1 MITLATAVPGIKRQ
15 RAAERGKGSGR
26 TRRTGVHLAIIAVGC
41 VMLYPLLWMLVSSFK
56 PTNSIFTTSLF
67 SGPWT
72 LSNYV
77 QGWNELGY
85 PFTRFFL
92 NSFLLGLLAA
102 AGNLISCSL
111 AAYAFARMEFRG
123 RKLFFALMLGT
134 IMLPFHVTIVPQYIM
149 FHWLGWVNTFL
160 PLVLPKFL
168 AVDGFFVFLMVQF
181 IRGLPRELD
190 EAARIDGCGSFAIFW
205 RIIIP
210 LMRPA
215 LAVAGVFSF
224 IWSYNEFFSPLLY
237 LTDQKLFTMPLA
249 LNSFLDSTGESNWG
263 PMFAMAVLSLVP
275 LFVVFLVAQKHL
287 VEGIATTGIK

>member
-1 MITLATAVPGIKRQ
+1 MTTLARAVPGIRGERVARRKRL
-15 RAAERGKGSGR
+15 GR
-26 TRRTGVHLAIIAVGC
+26 TRRLLVHLAIIVVGF

-56 PTNSIFTTSLF
+56 PTESIFNTGLF
-67 SGPWT
+67 NGPWT
-72 LSNYV
+72 ISNYA
-77 QGWNELGY
+77 QGWVQLGY

-92 NSFLLGLLAA
+92 NSFLLGVLAA
-102 AGNLISCSL
+102 AGNLLSCSL
-111 AAYAFARMEFRG
+111 AAFAFARLNFG
-123 RKLFFALMLGT
+123 GKKLFFALMLGT

-160 PLVLPKFL
+160 PIVLPKFL

-190 EAARIDGCGSFAIFW
+190 EAARIDGCNSFGIFW

-237 LTDQKLFTMPLA
+237 LTNQKLFTIPLA

-263 PMFAMAVLSLVP
+263 PMFAMAVLSLLP

-287 VEGIATTGIK
+287 VQGIATTGIK